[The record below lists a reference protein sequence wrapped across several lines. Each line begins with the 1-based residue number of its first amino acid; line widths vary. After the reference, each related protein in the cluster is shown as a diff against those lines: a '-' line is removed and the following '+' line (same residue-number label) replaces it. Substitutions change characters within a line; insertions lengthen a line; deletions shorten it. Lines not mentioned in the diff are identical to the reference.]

1 MSERGQA
8 CDDASVTTIDAAPP
22 RYRRAQEDKLLAGVA
37 AGLAHHLRVDVIV
50 VRLTFVVL
58 GAVGGF
64 GLLVYAALWVVV
76 PQDRVE
82 TVTAPGL
89 AAAERLGLRPT
100 RRIRLAV
107 EDAGQLLAFA
117 VLALGLAALF
127 QSTSHGVNPV
137 IFWPSVI
144 VAVGVFLI
152 WRQSDES
159 DASPASSVSAGGTGT
174 VGLGVGWR
182 SAGRRHRL
190 RVAIGAGLVVAG
202 LFAFVAA
209 SGRLDVAGDVVVGAA
224 MAVVGVLLIGGPWL
238 LRIVRELRDERTERA
253 LSQQQADVAAHLHDS
268 VLQTLA
274 LIQRQASDPREVV
287 RLARSQERD
296 LRGWLYGVP
305 ASPDSSLRI
314 ALERVAAEVEEQHGV
329 LIEVVVVGDCPV
341 DPAVHALVRAAREA
355 LVNAATHAQMDRVDV
370 FAEVEGNE
378 VTAFVRDRGVGFD
391 PDAIADGRMGVRGSI
406 IERMQRHGGTATVRS
421 TPGGGTEVRL
431 TIKVAPEV
439 HRAGSR
445 Q

>member
-1 MSERGQA
+1 MSVRGQA

-127 QSTSHGVNPV
+127 QSTSLGVNPV

-182 SAGRRHRL
+182 SGGWRHRL

-224 MAVVGVLLIGGPWL
+224 TAVVGVLLIGGPWL
-238 LRIVRELRDERTERA
+238 LRIVRDLRDERTERA

-314 ALERVAAEVEEQHGV
+314 AIERVAAEVEEQHGV

>member
-1 MSERGQA
+1 
-8 CDDASVTTIDAAPP
+8 
-22 RYRRAQEDKLLAGVA
+22 
-37 AGLAHHLRVDVIV
+37 
-50 VRLTFVVL
+50 
-58 GAVGGF
+58 
-64 GLLVYAALWVVV
+64 
-76 PQDRVE
+76 
-82 TVTAPGL
+82 
-89 AAAERLGLRPT
+89 
-100 RRIRLAV
+100 
-107 EDAGQLLAFA
+107 
-117 VLALGLAALF
+117 
-127 QSTSHGVNPV
+127 
-137 IFWPSVI
+137 
-144 VAVGVFLI
+144 
-152 WRQSDES
+152 
-159 DASPASSVSAGGTGT
+159 
-174 VGLGVGWR
+174 
-182 SAGRRHRL
+182 
-190 RVAIGAGLVVAG
+190 
-202 LFAFVAA
+202 
-209 SGRLDVAGDVVVGAA
+209 
-224 MAVVGVLLIGGPWL
+224 
-238 LRIVRELRDERTERA
+238 VRELRDERTERA